1 MALNPFHACDQT
13 RARMLAH
20 MAAAAY
26 NAPNRVGSASMS
38 FAHRHLLGIE
48 PLSQTDITTLL
59 DLADTYVDLN
69 RQPHKH
75 SDALRGLTQINMF
88 FENSTRTQASFEI
101 AGKRLGADVM
111 NMAMQ
116 ASSIKKGETLID
128 TAMTLN
134 AMHPDLLVVRHPQS
148 GAVDLLAQKVNCAVL
163 NAGDGRHEHPTQALL
178 DALTI
183 RRAKGRLHRLSIAI
197 CGDIAHSRV
206 ARSNIML
213 LGKMENRIRLIAP
226 PTLMPAQIGE
236 FGVEVFDDME
246 KGLKD
251 VDVVMMLRLQKERMD
266 GGFIPSE
273 REYYHRFGLDAE
285 KLSHA
290 KPDAIVMHPGPM
302 NRGVEIDG
310 TLADDINRSV
320 IQDQV
325 EMGVAVR
332 MAAMDLLA
340 RNLADSRK
348 GAA

>member
-1 MALNPFHACDQT
+1 
-13 RARMLAH
+13 
-20 MAAAAY
+20 
-26 NAPNRVGSASMS
+26 MS
-38 FAHRHLLGIE
+38 FPHRHLLGIE
-48 PLSQTDITTLL
+48 QLSQDDIRTLL
-59 DLADTYVDLN
+59 DLADTYAELN
-69 RQPHKH
+69 RQPSKH
-75 SDALRGLTQINMF
+75 ADALKGLTQINMF

-206 ARSNIML
+206 ARSNIIL
-213 LGKMENRIRLIAP
+213 LGRMENRIRLIGP
-226 PTLMPAQIGE
+226 PTLMPAQIDQ

-246 KGLKD
+246 AGLRD

-310 TLADDINRSV
+310 TIADDINRSV

-340 RNLADSRK
+340 RNLR
-348 GAA
+348 AAQAA